1 MSAERRRTRLAE
13 FLAREWSHL
22 VATVRLRLEDAAD
35 RDAEDV
41 VQDVA
46 LGLFEQGDVGAP
58 VADLSAYVYQSLRN
72 RIVDEY
78 RSRRPTVSLDA
89 PRKDEAPTLAESLPD
104 GQPDVVTRLV
114 AARDA
119 ERLHAALD
127 RLPADQRT
135 VLLATEW
142 EGRRFADLAAEWDVP
157 IGTLLARKHRA
168 VRKLREL
175 MDSRKDGSS

>member
-1 MSAERRRTRLAE
+1 MNERRRTRLAD
-13 FLAREWSHL
+13 FLAQEWAHL
-22 VATVRLRLEDAAD
+22 VATVRARLADAAD
-35 RDAEDV
+35 RDAEDI

-58 VADLSAYVYQSLRN
+58 VMDLSAYVYRSLRN

-89 PRKDEAPTLAESLPD
+89 PRTDEAPPLAEALPD
-104 GQPDVVTRLV
+104 RRPDAVTRLV
-114 AARDA
+114 AADDA

-127 RLPADQRT
+127 RLTADQRS

-142 EGRRFADLAAEWDVP
+142 EGRRFADLAAEWNVP
-157 IGTLLARKHRA
+157 VGTLLARKHRA
-168 VRKLREL
+168 IIRLREL
-175 MDSRKDGSS
+175 MEGKDELS